1 MVRAAAG
8 RHAVVTMNENPENEN
23 TEQPGDEQTGGPERP
38 AGAEP
43 QGAAQPRGDRDP
55 AGEQPQSGEQPQGGN
70 DPPGE
75 PPRTA
80 EQPTTAQATAEPRRL
95 YRSRSD
101 RVISGVCGGLAR
113 YLNVDPVIIRVVTVA
128 LIFAGGAGLLLY
140 AAAFLLVPNEGEGG
154 GPGDAPRRAYVIAGV
169 IVLCI
174 AIGALLPFRW
184 GWWDDGWSLL
194 PLGFIALAGLVV
206 WRFATGER
214 PQGNPRAVLRAM
226 GLGVALIILCVIL
239 AFGAAWAAA
248 DGGGTTVAAIVIAAG
263 LALIAGAFLDG
274 RARWL
279 ILPALAVALPA
290 GVVSAADLD
299 VTGGHGDR
307 TYRPASSDAVRSSYR
322 LGAGKLVVDLRAA
335 NLTPGDHRL
344 KLKLGVGEAQLLV
357 PRDVCVSTDSHFG
370 IGGVQAFNRDG
381 GGIDFDWQ
389 DERRAPVDTAR
400 VVVDANVG
408 IGAFTVHH
416 EGDRG
421 WDREPGNEAC
431 A

>member
-1 MVRAAAG
+1 
-8 RHAVVTMNENPENEN
+8 
-23 TEQPGDEQTGGPERP
+23 
-38 AGAEP
+38 
-43 QGAAQPRGDRDP
+43 
-55 AGEQPQSGEQPQGGN
+55 
-70 DPPGE
+70 
-75 PPRTA
+75 
-80 EQPTTAQATAEPRRL
+80 
-95 YRSRSD
+95 
-101 RVISGVCGGLAR
+101 
-113 YLNVDPVIIRVVTVA
+113 
-128 LIFAGGAGLLLY
+128 
-140 AAAFLLVPNEGEGG
+140 
-154 GPGDAPRRAYVIAGV
+154 V

-174 AIGALLPFRW
+174 AIGALPFRW

-206 WRFATGER
+206 WRFATGQR

-226 GLGVALIILCVIL
+226 GLGVALLVLCFVL
-239 AFGAAWAAA
+239 AVAAAWAAA
-248 DGGGTTVAAIVIAAG
+248 DGGNTVVAAIVIAAG

-335 NLTPGDHRL
+335 GLTPGDHHL
-344 KLKLGVGEAQLLV
+344 KVKLGVGEAQLLV
-357 PRDVCVSTDSHFG
+357 PRDVCVSTDSHVG
-370 IGGVQAFNRDG
+370 IGGVQVFDRDS

-389 DERRAPVDTAR
+389 DERRAPAGTPR

-408 IGAFTVHH
+408 IGAFSVHH
-416 EGDRG
+416 EGDQG
-421 WDREPGNEAC
+421 WSREPGNEAC